1 MPHDRPPLCGRVL
14 QPGGL
19 AGGSVQGPY
28 RVLSQS
34 SLQQTVNA
42 ARGQVR
48 GATTRRRGVVLV
60 IWSQLAVC
68 GDELVLGSI
77 LAELLMRGG
86 D

>member
-1 MPHDRPPLCGRVL
+1 MPHDRLPLSGRVL

-48 GATTRRRGVVLV
+48 GASRHRHNPPP
-60 IWSQLAVC
+60 
-68 GDELVLGSI
+68 
-77 LAELLMRGG
+77 RGG
-86 D
+86 AGYLVPAGCLWG